1 MVLLRFLDWVQEN
14 TDVDLDV
21 LLLHGGSMEH
31 EFERFDSRI
40 IGGGDSR
47 LWMLQRGLTN
57 LNLDRVA
64 NGLAFA
70 RQAPLM
76 WARRE
81 APIFLLNSLGS
92 LPVLRFLPRSSS
104 STFVLYVHELDD
116 SFNRTL
122 GSAAWDLLSPRVD
135 HFLTCGSMVTE
146 MLVERKGIDPSRI
159 TEHPGFVDP
168 PVDATEGARARRR
181 AMGIADDAFVV
192 GGSGRPEWRK
202 GPELMIRAA
211 RTLLDRRPDLD
222 VHFVWMGGPVDD
234 SPGFKM
240 LHDIRAAGL
249 EDRFHLLGEV
259 DHPDEAQAMMDVF
272 ALTSREDP
280 FPLVMLEAAN
290 VGIPVVSFA
299 NGGVVEFSTSAG
311 PERIAEVVP
320 YLDVGAMVD
329 VLARLADDP
338 TERRALGARA
348 KARVQAHHLTEVA
361 APRLLATLAGVE
373 PRLAARLARGAPTAS
388 TAAPSVEPVVEPAVV
403 DLTVP
408 QAGTAERGP
417 WPDRAGQPDV
427 VLVDEDDAVLG
438 SMGKVDA
445 HLPPGRLHRAI
456 SAVVFDAEGRLI
468 LQRRASSKY
477 HFADRWSNTCCT
489 HPLPG
494 EDPVTSGERR
504 LLEELGFTCR
514 LEPAGRFR
522 YRAEDEGSGLVEHEV
537 DHVLVGVHDGPIDAN
552 PAEVSETRHLTLDEA
567 FAELDRSPD
576 AYTPWLRSVL
586 EIAGRWRS
594 GAGETILDASTADRP
609 LKGTP

>member
-1 MVLLRFLDWVQEN
+1 VQEH
-14 TDVDLDV
+14 TEVDLDV

-57 LNLDRVA
+57 MNLDRVA

-92 LPVLRFLPRSSS
+92 LPVLRFLPKSSS

-146 MLVERKGIDPSRI
+146 MLVERKGVDPARI

-168 PVDATEGARARRR
+168 PVDATEGGLARRR

-259 DHPDEAQAMMDVF
+259 DEPDEAQAMMDVF

-311 PERIAEVVP
+311 PEPIAEVVP
-320 YLDVGAMVD
+320 YLNVGAMVD
-329 VLARLADDP
+329 VLARLADEPDQ
-338 TERRALGARA
+338 RRALGARA
-348 KARVQAHHLTEVA
+348 KAQVQAHHLTEVA

-373 PRLAARLARGAPTAS
+373 PRLAARLAAGGPTAAS
-388 TAAPSVEPVVEPAVV
+388 LVV
-403 DLTVP
+403 DLTVAK
-408 QAGTAERGP
+408 AGPTPSGP
-417 WPDRAGQPDV
+417 WPSREGQPDV
-427 VLVDEDDAVLG
+427 VLVDEDDAVVG
-438 SMGKVDA
+438 AMGKVDA
-445 HLPPGRLHRAI
+445 HLPPGHLHRAI
-456 SAVVFDAEGRLI
+456 SAVVFDDEGRLI
-468 LQRRASSKY
+468 LQRRAATKY

-504 LLEELGFTCR
+504 LLEEVGFTCR

-522 YRAEDEGSGLVEHEV
+522 YRAEDEDSGLVEHEV
-537 DHVLVGVHDGPIDAN
+537 DHVLVGVHDGPIDPN
-552 PAEVSETRHLTLDEA
+552 PAEVSEIRRLTLDEA
-567 FAELDRSPD
+567 LAELDRSPD
-576 AYTPWLRSVL
+576 AHTPWLRSVL

-594 GAGETILDASTADRP
+594 GAGHPIPDASTADRP